1 MNWKLFLSTFVMIF
15 LAELGDKT
23 QLSVVS
29 RAASASARWT
39 VFVAASLALVV
50 STLVAVLWGGLLS
63 RYVPER
69 YIKIGAGALF
79 LVIGALVLREGW
91 RPERPA
97 VARAAAAP
105 VGALGRLVLAQAAA
119 FEQAAFEDYRALASK
134 AVTPGLRELLEQ
146 LAAEEDDHFQH
157 LGSLQREHG
166 EARIPET
173 AAVEWPAAEALTHD
187 VAASEREVLAHA
199 IEHEEATARF
209 YRQLARQTPLPSLRH
224 AFTNLVVAEESHAA
238 RLREFAAAV
247 AP

>member
-79 LVIGALVLREGW
+79 LLIGALVLREGW
-91 RPERPA
+91 LPERPVA
-97 VARAAAAP
+97 ARAAPAP

-119 FEQAAFEDYRALASK
+119 FEQSAFEDYRALAAK
-134 AVTPGLRELLEQ
+134 AATPALRDLLGQ
-146 LAAEEDDHFQH
+146 LAAEEEDHFQH
-157 LGSLQREHG
+157 LGALQRAHG
-166 EARIPET
+166 EEVGVPE
-173 AAVEWPAAEALTHD
+173 AAAAEWPPVEALTHD
-187 VAASEREVLAHA
+187 VAASDREVLAHA
-199 IEHEEATARF
+199 LEHEEATACF
-209 YRQLARQTPLPSLRH
+209 YRQLARQTPLPSLRQ
-224 AFTNLVVAEESHAA
+224 AFTNLVAAEESHAA
-238 RLREFAAAV
+238 RLREV
-247 AP
+247 VVGP